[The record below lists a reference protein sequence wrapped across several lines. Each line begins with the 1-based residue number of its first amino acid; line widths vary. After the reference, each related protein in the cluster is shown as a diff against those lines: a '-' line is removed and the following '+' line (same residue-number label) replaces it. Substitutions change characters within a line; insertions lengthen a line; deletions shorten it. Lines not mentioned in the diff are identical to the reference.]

1 LPAAFDALEKHFG
14 QARPDRLDGLRLDWP
29 DRWLIVRGSNT
40 EPLVRIIAEAPQVA
54 AAAKL
59 CVEASHVIHSLS

>member
-1 LPAAFDALEKHFG
+1 
-14 QARPDRLDGLRLDWP
+14 
-29 DRWLIVRGSNT
+29 LIVRGSNT